1 MFYFAETVPRNSI
14 DLGHQDD
21 PWLPSCRWLPLWNSW
36 FYRCGCDTAPEQGPR
51 RGTRGHTVGESAGRG
66 DAKPLRRDLS
76 NSPTSRGGIKGEWE
90 MVMEISSVSL
100 GQSLRSQREKWV
112 LRKQI
117 QAVLDTILSTGL
129 AGRKHFILS
138 TPFIHSSMQPFILQ
152 ICMYSQVPV
161 AHLIEVKKTNTIPT
175 SS

>member
-1 MFYFAETVPRNSI
+1 MTHDYHHVDGYPCGTAGSTDVGVTQRPSRVPAG
-14 DLGHQDD
+14 GHEDT
-21 PWLPSCRWLPLWNSW
+21 LSGRVRGEGMPSRW
-36 FYRCGCDTAPEQGPR
+36 GM
-51 RGTRGHTVGESAGRG
+51 
-66 DAKPLRRDLS
+66 DLS